1 MTLKGSGCVFA
12 DSVNA
17 SWSIGEVGSALIL
30 NAHWVRAVLMNTD
43 LDKRVGQLC
52 PQKMAQKL
60 GRYSRSGHVLTWA
73 NSVDESDV
81 EG

>member
-1 MTLKGSGCVFA
+1 VFA

-43 LDKRVGQLC
+43 LDEPVGQLG
-52 PQKMAQKL
+52 PQNMVQNW
-60 GRYSRSGHVLTWA
+60 GWYSRSGHVLTGA